1 MGGLRGRLTP
11 ARRRAGWRTRVR
23 AYEVIHRK
31 RDGHAIPP
39 GEIAAL
45 VSAFTRGDVPEYQ
58 MAAFCMAVFFRGM
71 DDGEV
76 GALTEAML
84 RSGDVL
90 DLSAI
95 PGAKVD
101 KHSTG
106 GVGDKVSLA
115 LAPLAAACGVKVPM
129 ISGRGLGHTGGTL
142 DKLEAIPGFRVD
154 LPIER
159 FRALVRD
166 VGAGLVG
173 LTARLAPADR
183 KLCARRDVTATVESI
198 PLIAASIMSKKLAE
212 GIDALVLDVKVG
224 SGAFMK
230 TREDARALA
239 RALAAIGRGMGKKVS
254 ALLTRMDE
262 PLGRAVGNALEV
274 VETIELLRGGGPA
287 DLREVTVELT
297 AEMLVLGGA
306 APDRSAARAKVEG
319 AIADGR
325 GLAKLE
331 EIVAAQGGDAATI
344 RDPARLPR
352 APRTY
357 EVPAPAAGLVA
368 AIDAEA
374 IGLAAVALGAGRA
387 RVEDRVDPAV
397 GLVVRKRL
405 GDRVERGEPLCTVHE
420 GDRSEPRDRVAA
432 RLAAAWRIGPAAA
445 APGPLV
451 LERLEEPEE
460 TR

>member
-1 MGGLRGRLTP
+1 M
-11 ARRRAGWRTRVR
+11 R
-23 AYEVIHRK
+23 AYELIHAK
-31 RDGHAIPP
+31 RDGRPIPAAD
-39 GEIAAL
+39 IAAL
-45 VSAFTRGDVPEYQ
+45 VDGFTRGDVPEYQ

-71 DDGEV
+71 DDAEV
-76 GALTEAML
+76 RALTEAML

-90 DLSAI
+90 DLSDV

-159 FRALVRD
+159 FRSLVRD
-166 VGAGLVG
+166 VGACLVG
-173 LTARLAPADR
+173 QTARLAPADR
-183 KLCARRDVTATVESI
+183 KLYALRDVTATVESI

-230 TREDARALA
+230 TRDDARALA
-239 RALAAIGRGMGKKVS
+239 AALAAIGRGMGKKVS
-254 ALLTRMDE
+254 ALLTSMDQ

-274 VETIELLRGGGPA
+274 VETIELLRGAGPG

-306 APDRSAARAKVEG
+306 APDRDAARARVAA

-331 EIVAAQGGDAATI
+331 EIVAAQGGDPAAI
-344 RDPARLPR
+344 REPGKLPR

-357 EVPAPAAGLVA
+357 EVPAGAAGVVV

-374 IGLAAVALGAGRA
+374 VGLAAVALGAGRA

-397 GLVVRKRL
+397 GIVVHKKV
-405 GDRVERGEPLCTVHE
+405 GDRVSRGEPLCTVHE
-420 GDRSEPRDRVAA
+420 GDRSEPRVRIAA
-432 RLAAAWRIGPAAA
+432 RLGAAWRIGERAPAAA
-445 APGPLV
+445 PLV
-451 LERLEEPEE
+451 LERL
-460 TR
+460 